1 MEGVHLLYLGGALG
15 GAIVRLYQ
23 NGGYDEALQVW
34 LLRPPRQ
41 KQSVILRFLSHGLW
55 GLICSRIHRHMICSR
70 VLWTFKPLSRPMLKP
85 RGLWYVLS
93 SSKAEESCFRLPLS
107 PLQVDLVRIY
117 PFCTPLESPIFGVC
131 SIATSCSSLLCDVQ
145 ETICVWSLKVES
157 KTDFST
163 IQENGNHLLVQIVFF
178 MFYLIP
184 YKPPLEMSFWND
196 FLPSWE
202 PIESEL
208 LNLLKL
214 SVNSFFLIQL
224 CLRQSHHFFCI
235 P

>member
-1 MEGVHLLYLGGALG
+1 MSCRA
-15 GAIVRLYQ
+15 
-23 NGGYDEALQVW
+23 
-34 LLRPPRQ
+34 
-41 KQSVILRFLSHGLW
+41 
-55 GLICSRIHRHMICSR
+55 
-70 VLWTFKPLSRPMLKP
+70 MLKP

-107 PLQVDLVRIY
+107 PLQVDLVRIC

-131 SIATSCSSLLCDVQ
+131 SIATSCSSLLWDVQ

-157 KTDFST
+157 KTDFSK
-163 IQENGNHLLVQIVFF
+163 IQENGNHLLVQIVLL

-202 PIESEL
+202 PIEREL

>member
-1 MEGVHLLYLGGALG
+1 MSCRA
-15 GAIVRLYQ
+15 
-23 NGGYDEALQVW
+23 
-34 LLRPPRQ
+34 
-41 KQSVILRFLSHGLW
+41 
-55 GLICSRIHRHMICSR
+55 
-70 VLWTFKPLSRPMLKP
+70 MLKP

-107 PLQVDLVRIY
+107 PLQVDLVRIL

-157 KTDFST
+157 KTDFSK
-163 IQENGNHLLVQIVFF
+163 IQENGNHLLVQIVLL

-214 SVNSFFLIQL
+214 SVNSFSPWFNYVFGSLTTSFVSRKSRSLFLWL
-224 CLRQSHHFFCI
+224 FLSFAKDMKKRSV
-235 P
+235 